1 MKVVPGFVR
10 EQQRYS
16 RKELRDKFSFDDME
30 TETFIKKLKAYGILK
45 TVAGSAAQ
53 KELTDLAEEDIETVD
68 EMAENEDCF
77 YVFTYVGVV
86 ITGNRVIKSYPKYI
100 RSDSEPSAQMKQVFR
115 VLEKYSRSKE
125 QVLHL
130 FHGFGENRSF
140 NVLAVILY
148 LLQDYFEN
156 GIYNNTKEI
165 LEVNGEG
172 DIVWSRTID
181 DGFAFLEANR
191 PYYTELITRRMV
203 DDEADYFKRLH
214 EYILTDCS
222 MQLKETGLEDL
233 FEMETVMLSEA
244 ALEDF
249 GDREFIL
256 DRILRELSI
265 QYHTHRQILLKT
277 IYAYLSQ
284 NRRVSGENQG
294 ISMFGTTA
302 FHAVWERACAEVFG
316 NQLYQKIGQL
326 PMRVPLAAGYDRN
339 RRLIDLIEPE
349 WCGADILLEAGE
361 TLTPD
366 LISITQDNRQ
376 DQFVILDAKYCLLQ
390 LEKGRRLRGNPGVG
404 DITKQYLYQLA
415 YKKFITDH
423 HISTVKNCFLMPT
436 EGEEIMD
443 KGIVRMEMLSALGL
457 EDIQLREIPADM
469 LFRHYLRRKRMDIQ
483 RLKL

>member
-1 MKVVPGFVR
+1 
-10 EQQRYS
+10 
-16 RKELRDKFSFDDME
+16 
-30 TETFIKKLKAYGILK
+30 
-45 TVAGSAAQ
+45 
-53 KELTDLAEEDIETVD
+53 
-68 EMAENEDCF
+68 
-77 YVFTYVGVV
+77 
-86 ITGNRVIKSYPKYI
+86 
-100 RSDSEPSAQMKQVFR
+100 
-115 VLEKYSRSKE
+115 
-125 QVLHL
+125 
-130 FHGFGENRSF
+130 
-140 NVLAVILY
+140 
-148 LLQDYFEN
+148 
-156 GIYNNTKEI
+156 
-165 LEVNGEG
+165 
-172 DIVWSRTID
+172 
-181 DGFAFLEANR
+181 
-191 PYYTELITRRMV
+191 MV

-339 RRLIDLIEPE
+339 RRLIDLIEKPE